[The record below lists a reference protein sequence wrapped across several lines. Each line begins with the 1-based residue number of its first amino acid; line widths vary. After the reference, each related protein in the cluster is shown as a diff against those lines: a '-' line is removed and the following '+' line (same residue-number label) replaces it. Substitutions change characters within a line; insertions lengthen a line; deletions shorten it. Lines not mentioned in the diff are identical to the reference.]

1 MMMTTL
7 SYRDCA
13 DILNRVMHRDE
24 GTLFHHRTIADH
36 AESVGGRVSK
46 ALSDTASSILCS
58 NGFDPDTALPLDTKT
73 LPLSITKPEVTDIS
87 DEQWRTTVSDMIS
100 TYNIDKPG
108 EEQIC
113 DIQLARGMEAMASET
128 CMISIDD
135 VGVRRQK
142 EKREDGGRKQRKFV
156 ENTVIH
162 IQADSKAYV
171 ITAVGMERAFRLLVA
186 FLLEN
191 HLMENRH
198 LVFFS
203 DGAQNIRANI
213 DKYFSYRPYSLILD
227 WYHLVKRIREL
238 SSMAFKMNKE
248 KKQETI
254 RKILRILWPGNV
266 DKAIDYI
273 RNLPDKSIK
282 SKYYVEEMMSYLER
296 KKPNITCHAARRS
309 QNYRISSNTS
319 EKANDCIVAQRQK
332 HNGMSWSFEG
342 SGAFALLTT
351 LKMNNTLD
359 PWLHEGKLSMSLES
373 EGRVISSIRA
383 A

>member
-1 MMMTTL
+1 MTMM
-7 SYRDCA
+7 SYRESA
-13 DILNRVMHRDE
+13 ALLNRVMHRDE
-24 GTLFHHRTIADH
+24 GALFHHRTMADH
-36 AESVGGRVSK
+36 AESVGRRVSE
-46 ALSDTASSILCS
+46 ALSDTASSILSS
-58 NGFDPDTALPLDTKT
+58 NGFDPDTALPLDAEA
-73 LPLSITKPEVTDIS
+73 LPGSITKPKVTDIS
-87 DEQWRTTVSDMIS
+87 DGQWSTIISDMIS
-100 TYNIDKPG
+100 TYNIDKPE

-113 DIQLARGMEAMASET
+113 DIPLAQGMEAKACET

-135 VGVRRQK
+135 VGVRHQK
-142 EKREDGGRKQRKFV
+142 KTRKNGEVKQRKFV
-156 ENTVIH
+156 ENTVIQ
-162 IQADSKAYV
+162 IQADGKAYV

-186 FLLEN
+186 FLLQN
-191 HLMENRH
+191 HLMEDRH

-213 DKYFSYRPYSLILD
+213 DKYFYYRPYSLILD

-266 DKAIDYI
+266 DKAMDYI
-273 RNLPDKSIK
+273 RTLPDKSIK
-282 SKYYVEEMMSYLER
+282 SKYYAEEMIAYLGR
-296 KKPNITCHAARRS
+296 KKANITCHAARRS

-319 EKANDCIVAQRQK
+319 EKANDCLVAQRQK

-342 SGAFALLTT
+342 SGALALLTT
-351 LKMNNTLD
+351 LEMNNTLD
-359 PWLHEGKLSMSLES
+359 AWLSEGKLTMSLKS

>member
-1 MMMTTL
+1 MEF
-7 SYRDCA
+7 
-13 DILNRVMHRDE
+13 LNRAMHRDE
-24 GTLFHHRTIADH
+24 GELFRHRTIADH
-36 AESVGGRVSK
+36 GESVGRRVSK
-46 ALSDTASSILCS
+46 ALSDTASSILS
-58 NGFDPDTALPLDTKT
+58 ANGFDPDTALPLDTKT
-73 LPLSITKPEVTDIS
+73 LPSSITKPKVTDMS
-87 DEQWRTTVSDMIS
+87 DERWSAIVSDMIS
-100 TYNIDKPG
+100 TYNIDKPE

-113 DIQLARGMEAMASET
+113 DIPLAQGMEAKACET

-135 VGVRRQK
+135 VGVRHQK
-142 EKREDGGRKQRKFV
+142 KTRKNGEVKQRKFV

-162 IQADSKAYV
+162 IQADGKAYV
-171 ITAVGMERAFRLLVA
+171 ITAVGMGSAFRLLVA
-186 FLLEN
+186 FLLQN

-213 DKYFSYRPYSLILD
+213 DKYFNYRPYSLILD

-238 SSMAFKMNKE
+238 SSMAFKMKKE

-282 SKYYVEEMMSYLER
+282 NKYYVEEMMSYLER

-319 EKANDCIVAQRQK
+319 EKANDCLVAQRQK

-342 SGAFALLTT
+342 SGALALLTT
-351 LKMNNTLD
+351 LEMNNTLD
-359 PWLHEGKLSMSLES
+359 SWLHEGKLTMSLKS

>member
-1 MMMTTL
+1 MMTKL
-7 SYRDCA
+7 SYRDCTA
-13 DILNRVMHRDE
+13 ILNRVMHRDE
-24 GTLFHHRTIADH
+24 GELFHHRTIADH
-36 AESVGGRVSK
+36 AESVGLRVSK
-46 ALSDTASSILCS
+46 ALSDTASTILCS
-58 NGFDPDTALPLDTKT
+58 HAFDPDTAMPLDVEA
-73 LPLSITKPEVTDIS
+73 LPSSITKPKVTDTS
-87 DEQWRTTVSDMIS
+87 DEQWNAIISDMIS
-100 TYNIDKPG
+100 TYNIDRPE

-113 DIQLARGMEAMASET
+113 DIPLAQGMEALASET

-135 VGVRRQK
+135 VGVRHQK
-142 EKREDGGRKQRKFV
+142 DERKGGGKKERKFV

-198 LVFFS
+198 LIFFS

-213 DKYFSYRPYSLILD
+213 DKYFGYRPYSLILD

-266 DKAIDYI
+266 DKAIDHI

-282 SKYYVEEMMSYLER
+282 NKYYVEEMMSYLER

-309 QNYRISSNTS
+309 RNLRISSNTS
-319 EKANDCIVAQRQK
+319 EKANDCLVAQRQK

-342 SGAFALLTT
+342 SGALALLTT

-359 PWLHEGKLSMSLES
+359 SWLHEGKFSMSLKS

>member
-1 MMMTTL
+1 MMTMM
-7 SYRDCA
+7 SYRNCA
-13 DILNRVMHRDE
+13 DFLNRVMHRDE
-24 GTLFHHRTIADH
+24 GELFHHRTLADH
-36 AESVGGRVSK
+36 AESVGRCVSK
-46 ALSDTASSILCS
+46 VLSDTASTILSS
-58 NGFDPDTALPLDTKT
+58 NGFDPDTAIPLDIKA
-73 LPLSITKPEVTDIS
+73 LPSSITAPKITDTS
-87 DEQWRTTVSDMIS
+87 DEQWNTIISDMIN
-100 TYNIDKPG
+100 TYNIDRPE

-113 DIQLARGMEAMASET
+113 DISLAQGMEALASET

-135 VGVRRQK
+135 VGVRHQK
-142 EKREDGGRKQRKFV
+142 EERTNGGVKQRKFV

-162 IQADSKAYV
+162 IQADSRAYV
-171 ITAVGMERAFRLLVA
+171 ITAVGMESAFRLLVA

-191 HLMENRH
+191 HLMEDRH

-213 DKYFSYRPYSLILD
+213 DKYFNYRSYSLILD

-248 KKQETI
+248 KKQVTI

-266 DKAIDYI
+266 DKAIVYL
-273 RNLPDKSIK
+273 RTLPEKSIK
-282 SKYYVEEMMSYLER
+282 NKYYVEEMIAYLGR

-309 QNYRISSNTS
+309 RNLRISSNTS
-319 EKANDCIVAQRQK
+319 EKANDCLVAQRQK

-342 SGAFALLTT
+342 SGALALLTT

-359 PWLHEGKLSMSLES
+359 SWLHEGKLSMSLKS
-373 EGRVISSIRA
+373 EGRIISSIRA

>member
-1 MMMTTL
+1 MM
-7 SYRDCA
+7 SYRDCSGL
-13 DILNRVMHRDE
+13 LNRVMHRDKGE
-24 GTLFHHRTIADH
+24 LFHHRTIADH
-36 AESVGGRVSK
+36 AESVSKRVSK
-46 ALSDTASSILCS
+46 VLSDTASSILRA
-58 NGFDPDTALPLDTKT
+58 NDFDPETAIPLKVEALP
-73 LPLSITKPEVTDIS
+73 PSITKPKVTDIS
-87 DEQWRTTVSDMIS
+87 DEQWNAIISDMIN
-100 TYNIDKPG
+100 TYNKEKPE

-113 DIQLARGMEAMASET
+113 DIPLAQGMEALVSET

-135 VGVRRQK
+135 VGVRHQK
-142 EKREDGGRKQRKFV
+142 DERKDGGKKKGKFV

-162 IQADSKAYV
+162 IQADGRAYV

-191 HLMENRH
+191 HLMENKH

-213 DKYFSYRPYSLILD
+213 DKYFGYRPYTLILD

-238 SSMAFKMNKE
+238 SSMAFKMKKE
-248 KKQETI
+248 EKQETI

-273 RNLPDKSIK
+273 RTIPKKSIK
-282 SKYYVEEMMSYLER
+282 NMKYVKDMTDYLER

-309 QNYRISSNTS
+309 RNLRISSNTS
-319 EKANDCIVAQRQK
+319 EKSNDCLVAQRQK

-342 SGAFALLTT
+342 SGALALLTT
-351 LKMNNTLD
+351 LEMNNTLD
-359 PWLHEGKLSMSLES
+359 SWLHEGKLSMSLKS
-373 EGRVISSIRA
+373 AGREITSIRA

>member
-1 MMMTTL
+1 MTMM
-7 SYRDCA
+7 SYRESA
-13 DILNRVMHRDE
+13 AFLNRVMHRDE
-24 GTLFHHRTIADH
+24 GALFHHRTMADH
-36 AESVGGRVSK
+36 AESVGRRVSE

-58 NGFDPDTALPLDTKT
+58 NGFDPDTALPLDAEA
-73 LPLSITKPEVTDIS
+73 LPGSITKPKVTDIS
-87 DEQWRTTVSDMIS
+87 DEQWNTIISDMIS
-100 TYNIDKPG
+100 TYNIDKPE

-113 DIQLARGMEAMASET
+113 DIPLAQGMEAKACET

-135 VGVRRQK
+135 VGVRHQK
-142 EKREDGGRKQRKFV
+142 KTRKNGNGEAKQRKFV

-162 IQADSKAYV
+162 IQADGKAYV

-186 FLLEN
+186 FLLQN
-191 HLMENRH
+191 HLMEDRH

-213 DKYFSYRPYSLILD
+213 DKYFHYRPYSLILD

-266 DKAIDYI
+266 DKAMDYI
-273 RNLPDKSIK
+273 RTLPDKSIK
-282 SKYYVEEMMSYLER
+282 SKYHAEEMIAYLGR
-296 KKPNITCHAARRS
+296 KKANIACHAARRS
-309 QNYRISSNTS
+309 QNYRISSNAS
-319 EKANDCIVAQRQK
+319 EKANDCLVAQRQK

-342 SGAFALLTT
+342 SGALALLTT
-351 LKMNNTLD
+351 LEMNNTLD
-359 PWLHEGKLSMSLES
+359 SWLSEGKLTMSLKS

>member
-1 MMMTTL
+1 MMTKL
-7 SYRDCA
+7 SYRDCNGL
-13 DILNRVMHRDE
+13 LNRVMHRDE
-24 GTLFHHRTIADH
+24 GELFCHRTIADH
-36 AESVGGRVSK
+36 AESVGRRVSK

-58 NGFDPDTALPLDTKT
+58 NGFDPDTALPLDTKA
-73 LPLSITKPEVTDIS
+73 LPSSITKPKVTDIS
-87 DEQWRTTVSDMIS
+87 DEQWSKIVSDMIS
-100 TYNIDKPG
+100 TYNIDKPE

-113 DIQLARGMEAMASET
+113 DIPLAQGMEAKACET

-135 VGVRRQK
+135 VGVRHQK
-142 EKREDGGRKQRKFV
+142 KTRKNGEAKQRKFV

-186 FLLEN
+186 FLLQN
-191 HLMENRH
+191 HLMEDRH

-213 DKYFSYRPYSLILD
+213 DKYFNYRPYSLILD

-238 SSMAFKMNKE
+238 SSMAFKMKKE

-266 DKAIDYI
+266 DKTINYI
-273 RNLPDKSIK
+273 RTIPDKSIK
-282 SKYYVEEMMSYLER
+282 NKYYVEEMIAYLER

-319 EKANDCIVAQRQK
+319 EKANDCLVAQRQK

-342 SGAFALLTT
+342 SGALALLTT
-351 LKMNNTLD
+351 LEMNNTLD
-359 PWLHEGKLSMSLES
+359 SWLHEGKLTMSLKS